1 MGKKRKPRPDDRA
14 RVVDAGDSGGKV
26 KKKKANGATTKAS
39 RRKGGGASANGDGRP
54 YDPSRTLS
62 KPAPPPPAY
71 TPSVPAGAYIT
82 PEHDEYD
89 ACVARSYVG
98 FVVDPPRVL
107 PDELHADVAAAFKT
121 MAKRGLFT
129 RDVLAAGKT
138 VSPTFV
144 SRTLV
149 GERGMTY
156 HYQKLRIFAL
166 PWSDE
171 DAPEG
176 SPLRVVRR
184 LNDAM
189 KRRSRALLMRH
200 GDARVGDV
208 TGSCEFNVT
217 LINLMEPERKESVA
231 LKDEGQ
237 FGMGKASVS
246 WHSDSSLQ
254 DTSTVAVYH
263 QTSGGI
269 DGDDTSWHIALKCL
283 DGVTPAL
290 RVPLRSH
297 STYYMMR
304 DFNLHHHHA
313 VLNGDTRRFSSTHRV
328 AVTAKD
334 TFDYIKGRCER
345 ALAVLPSLKWRAG
358 RWPRGTKPPRDA
370 ATPLSNAVR
379 VLGETHREVEFQ
391 WIRMFWLQGARHAAQ
406 HDGYWTRRIEELTQA
421 WDVMELGLRFVSLFF
436 YLRIFRASTGDLTDV
451 VFCSFTGDGRVRA
464 SRGWKGEGGAQ
475 SFRDASVPS
484 GDDRGAQGGARRAS
498 AVRGV
503 RAGARG
509 LQAGGPAR
517 VRRRVAAAAGPEA
530 GAQHPRITSTEGARP
545 IDDAQTPARIVTVLN
560 ESLVAAYNMC
570 ARGVPIPPEPR
581 RPGVRVKSKQCVLD
595 RSSSPRGGTM

>member
-1 MGKKRKPRPDDRA
+1 MGKKHKPRPDDRA
-14 RVVDAGDSGGKV
+14 RVVDASDVGGKV
-26 KKKKANGATTKAS
+26 KKKKANGATMKAS

-71 TPSVPAGAYIT
+71 TPRVPTGAYIT

-98 FVVDPPRVL
+98 FVVDPPDIL

-189 KRRSRALLMRH
+189 KRRSRALLTRH
-200 GDARVGDV
+200 RDARVGDV

-269 DGDDTSWHIALKCL
+269 DGDDTSWHVALKCL

-297 STYYMMR
+297 SAYYMMR

-334 TFDYIKGRCER
+334 TFDYVRGRCER

-358 RWPRGTKPPRDA
+358 RWPKGTKPPRDA
-370 ATPLSNAVR
+370 SSTQLSDAVR

-391 WIRMFWLQGARHAAQ
+391 WIRMFWLQGTRHAAQ

-421 WDVMELGLRFVSLFF
+421 WDVMELGAFIFF
-436 YLRIFRASTGDLTDV
+436 SRRYFRMGNYIDV
-451 VFCSFTGDGRVRA
+451 VFFFTGLRFAMDACARAADGKAKAEPRA
-464 SRGWKGEGGAQ
+464 FEMLRYLLETIAELREEHDARTQSGAYAQ
-475 SFRDASVPS
+475 VP
-484 GDDRGAQGGARRAS
+484 DDCKPVDLPGFDDSSPLPRNLRPVLNTLERHRRRA
-498 AVRGV
+498 
-503 RAGARG
+503 
-509 LQAGGPAR
+509 
-517 VRRRVAAAAGPEA
+517 
-530 GAQHPRITSTEGARP
+530 
-545 IDDAQTPARIVTVLN
+545 
-560 ESLVAAYNMC
+560 
-570 ARGVPIPPEPR
+570 
-581 RPGVRVKSKQCVLD
+581 LD
-595 RSSSPRGGTM
+595 R